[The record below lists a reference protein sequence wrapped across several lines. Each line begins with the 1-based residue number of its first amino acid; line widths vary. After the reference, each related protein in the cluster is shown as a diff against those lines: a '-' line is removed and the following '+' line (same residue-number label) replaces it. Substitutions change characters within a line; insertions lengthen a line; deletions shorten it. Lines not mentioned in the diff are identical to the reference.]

1 MWTTFRT
8 RPLPIIKRNIFI
20 TVSTIWTRFRCGSPL
35 IAFMELTI
43 MFSTF
48 QFHDLKE
55 LIESKVRYL
64 ASPEPF
70 HTFNIQG
77 FKEQCIV
84 FPAQTCR
91 KFPMSIK
98 TLPGDLP
105 ILPAKDTQCFEP
117 PIRQELSIIWRYPY
131 IEMKSISIMRLKQD
145 SMKSSPLCSVSLKW
159 KASQL
164 WD

>member
-1 MWTTFRT
+1 
-8 RPLPIIKRNIFI
+8 
-20 TVSTIWTRFRCGSPL
+20 
-35 IAFMELTI
+35 

-91 KFPMSIK
+91 KFPMPIK

-117 PIRQELSIIWRYPY
+117 PLDRNTLRLKGLLKDRSLLYPRLKYWGPSILVPSERVRYVFNPKSTPTLLPVLGNGSELST
-131 IEMKSISIMRLKQD
+131 L
-145 SMKSSPLCSVSLKW
+145 
-159 KASQL
+159 SQL
-164 WD
+164 KHTQ